1 MDESVRE
8 ALNKGGLVDI
18 TTIGQRT
25 GDARRIEIGFH
36 NIDGHL
42 YISGIPR
49 PKKRGWLLN
58 LEAQPHF
65 TFHLKGPVSA
75 DLPATARV
83 ITDPSEREKYSRR
96 SHAAGNE
103 ILSWRIS
110 CGPRHLSKS
119 SSPNSGGGSVQS
131 ARFVNRLS

>member
-18 TTIGQRT
+18 TTIGRRT

-83 ITDPSEREKYSRR
+83 ITDASERREVLAKVAR
-96 SHAAGNE
+96 SWKRDSELEDLVRA
-103 ILSWRIS
+103 
-110 CGPRHLSKS
+110 
-119 SSPNSGGGSVQS
+119 SPLVE
-131 ARFVNRLS
+131 VKLPE